1 MVARVHLTCS
11 RWSQSE
17 ASVQSFIDTVGDAD
31 NYSRRLSARF
41 PGIHF
46 TVCPKADSLYPIVS
60 VASIAAK
67 VTRDRCPT
75 LLDGET
81 GSGYPSDPTCQKWL
95 QENTDRVFGYPD
107 NVRCVHHA
115 DLCRSSFS
123 QLLLFAPA
131 EVVS

>member
-1 MVARVHLTCS
+1 MQPEGKQPECS
-11 RWSQSE
+11 RTVWCVTQ
-17 ASVQSFIDTVGDAD
+17 AFIDTVGDAD
-31 NYSRRLSARF
+31 NYSKRLSSRF
-41 PGIHF
+41 PGIAF

-95 QENTDRVFGYPD
+95 QDNVDRVFGYPD
-107 NVRCVHHA
+107 NARCA
-115 DLCRSSFS
+115 AFCDEMRCPRNSDSEDGLN
-123 QLLLFAPA
+123 
-131 EVVS
+131 